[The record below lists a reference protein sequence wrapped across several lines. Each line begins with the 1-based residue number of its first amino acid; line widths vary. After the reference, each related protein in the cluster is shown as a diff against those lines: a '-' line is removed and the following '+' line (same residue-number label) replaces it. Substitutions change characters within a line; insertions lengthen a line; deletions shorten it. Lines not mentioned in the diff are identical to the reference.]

1 MITAIC
7 ALCGL
12 FVTFPIAD
20 ARVIEFATLPA
31 WDHTG
36 FVHYEPDEVEVFNI
50 DGELLVNGYG
60 NVVSSLAVCQAQCG
74 SYAECETGTYLSGS
88 NRHGECWLASEIV
101 NDNGRDVDYCGVVP
115 SQRCVAFKKILGKN
129 KSNAFQNTFF
139 IFCLVVGSVCCVACA
154 GSCARRRFPRAWRL
168 AFGFRRRHRTR
179 AELRGLR
186 LQRDHS
192 RVARQASRHL
202 SRIGRLKRALQRRLE
217 KAANLRQYLASRGR
231 GQDPETGHLM
241 VAQHAQQ
248 HMPDDGRGDRAAAL
262 EARGR
267 EIYGDQWEEG
277 VEGGVPLNV
286 LFTLDDED
294 INAARNAAVGGLS
307 VGDGN
312 AGHEGAAAAALLR
325 ALQSGGGG
333 GGGTSSRV

>member
-202 SRIGRLKRALQRRLE
+202 SRIARLKKALKDRLE
-217 KAANLRQYLASRGR
+217 KAADLRKYLRMRRGE
-231 GQDPETGHLM
+231 DPETGHLL
-241 VAQHAQQ
+241 VAPHAAQ

-262 EARGR
+262 EAEGR
-267 EIYGDQWEEG
+267 AIYGDQWDDG
-277 VEGGVPLNV
+277 VEGGIPLNV

-294 INAARNAAVGGLS
+294 INAARNAAVGTLG
-307 VGDGN
+307 
-312 AGHEGAAAAALLR
+312 
-325 ALQSGGGG
+325 SGGGG
-333 GGGTSSRV
+333 GGDDGGGGGGRV